1 MTEIAKFML
10 IKSDADKNNN
20 KFWEAI
26 LHDNDSVHCR
36 WGRVGANGQSK
47 TFNGGQR
54 YIDKKIKEKE
64 KKGYRR
70 ARVTANTGSVA
81 AGKAVG
87 GSALSTAA
95 KTQIKHSNCPIT
107 AKLIDTLVRANIHQI
122 TTQSGGQLTVDIAT
136 GSIQLPS
143 GMGVLTQDA
152 IDDARLLIAK
162 IDKNKKGK
170 KRSTKAFKTDV
181 QDYLMLVPQVV
192 GRSRGWIDSIFVDDS
207 EIASQDSLLDSLEA
221 TLKTISNTPKKKKKK
236 KSEVVFDVDL
246 ILKKDK
252 ATRDKVNKLYKKTWQ
267 SMHQSSSMKV
277 KTIYAVRISTVAE
290 AFETVGSKCG
300 NIQELWHGTSIAN
313 LLSILKSGLI
323 IPKRPTHGFMF
334 GAGLYFSDQSTKA
347 LNYASGYW
355 SGGRN
360 NNCFMFL
367 ADVAMG
373 KSFTPSSY
381 GSRGSLPRKG
391 YDSTFAEGRK
401 SGVANNEMIVYTTA
415 QANLKYLVEFAR

>member
-1 MTEIAKFML
+1 MTEVSKFML
-10 IKSDADKNNN
+10 IKADADKNNN

-26 LHDNDSVHCR
+26 LHADNTVHCR

-47 TFNGGQR
+47 TFNGGQS

-64 KKGYRR
+64 KKGYRK
-70 ARVTANTGSVA
+70 ARVTANTGGVSKV
-81 AGKAVG
+81 VG
-87 GSALSTAA
+87 GNTLISAA
-95 KTQIKHSNCPIT
+95 KSQIKHSNCPIT
-107 AKLIDTLVRANIHQI
+107 AKLIDMLVKANIHQI
-122 TTQSGGQLTVDIAT
+122 TAQSGGQLTVDVAT

-152 IDDARLLIAK
+152 IDDARILIDK
-162 IDKNKKGK
+162 IDKGKK
-170 KRSTKAFKTDV
+170 KRSKVFKANV

-192 GRSRGWIDSIFVDDS
+192 GRSRGWIDSIFVDNS
-207 EIASQDSLLDSLEA
+207 EIASQCGLLDSLEA
-221 TLKTISNTPKKKKKK
+221 TLKTISTTPKKKKKK
-236 KSEVVFDVDL
+236 PTEVVFDVDL
-246 ILKKDK
+246 VLKPDA
-252 ATRDKVNKLYKKTWQ
+252 ATRDKVTKLYKKTWQ
-267 SMHQSSSMKV
+267 SMHQSSTMKV
-277 KTIYAVRISTVAE
+277 KKIYAVRISTVAN
-290 AFETVGSKCG
+290 AFETIGMKCG

-313 LLSILKSGLI
+313 LLSILKSGLL
-323 IPKRPTHGFMF
+323 IPSRPTHGFMF

-373 KSFTPSSY
+373 KSYTPSSY
-381 GSRGSLPRKG
+381 GSCGSLPKKG

-401 SGVANNEMIVYTTA
+401 SGVANNEMIVYKTC
-415 QANLKYLVEFAR
+415 QANLKYLVEFGR

>member
-1 MTEIAKFML
+1 MAVISKVML
-10 IKSDADKNNN
+10 IKNDADKNNN
-20 KFWEAI
+20 KFWSAE
-26 LHDNDSVHCR
+26 LHADNTVHCR

-47 TFNGGQR
+47 TFGGGQS
-54 YIDKKIKEKE
+54 YIDKKIREKE

-70 ARVTANTGSVA
+70 ARVTANTGGSASV
-81 AGKAVG
+81 VG
-87 GSALSTAA
+87 GGTLKAAA

-107 AKLIDTLVRANIHQI
+107 AKLIDTLVKANIHQI
-122 TTQSGGQLTVDIAT
+122 TTQSGGQLTVDIAS

-152 IDDARLLIAK
+152 IEDARTLIAA
-162 IDKNKKGK
+162 IDKGK
-170 KRSTKAFKTDV
+170 KKRNKAFKSKV

-192 GRSRGWIDSIFVDDS
+192 GRNKGWIDSIFVDDN
-207 EIASQDSLLDSLEA
+207 EIAAQSNLLDSLEA
-221 TLKTISNTPKKKKKK
+221 TLSTIDTSVKKKLKK
-236 KSEVVFDVDL
+236 VDTVFDVDL
-246 ILKKDK
+246 VLKKDK
-252 ATRDKVNKLYKKTWQ
+252 ATRDKVDRLYKKTWQ
-267 SMHQSSSMKV
+267 SMHQSSSMNI
-277 KTIYAVRISTVAE
+277 KTIYAVRISTVAN
-290 AFETVGSKCG
+290 AFETVGMKRG
-300 NIQELWHGTSIAN
+300 NIQELWHGTNIAN

-323 IPKRPTHGFMF
+323 IPRRPTHGFMF

-373 KSFTPSSY
+373 KSYTPKRY
-381 GSRGSLPRKG
+381 GDRSNLPRPG
-391 YDSTFAEGRK
+391 YDSTFAKGGQ
-401 SGVANNEMIVYTTA
+401 SGVSNNEMIVYNVN